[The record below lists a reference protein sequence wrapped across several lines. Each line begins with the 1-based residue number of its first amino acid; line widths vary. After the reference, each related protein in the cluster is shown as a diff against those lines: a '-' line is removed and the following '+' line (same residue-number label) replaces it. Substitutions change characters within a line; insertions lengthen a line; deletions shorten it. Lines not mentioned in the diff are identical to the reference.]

1 MGFMSFRSKR
11 TGSFRFRDNDS
22 QGDALFESDLDELVI
37 RFDPESRS
45 YRVMKA
51 SETHADDAGD
61 NEDRVESA
69 KVLAADV

>member
-1 MGFMSFRSKR
+1 MRYMSFGSKR
-11 TGSFRFRDNDS
+11 AGSFKVRGGDS
-22 QGDALFESDLDELVI
+22 GGDTLFESDWDELVI

-51 SETHADDAGD
+51 SDDPPTDSADK
-61 NEDRVESA
+61 EMLPEMA